1 MMTMTVTIA
10 IKMSFL
16 VKGNFRNFVFAGDEN
31 RRQFTFYHGELAG
44 KDQAVLARL
53 WLLKQSDAGVLPKH
67 LLHERFRLCVE
78 CMTRIGLN
86 ANLLRRGFARVEGN
100 LKTELDFH
108 STYIS
113 QLPAEQASSLVAV
126 VMSSFSKSGSF
137 DQSKIGC
144 AALRVK
150 YSFSVIS
157 LFGA

>member
-44 KDQAVLARL
+44 KDEAILARL

-67 LLHERFRLCVE
+67 LLHESLRLCVE
-78 CMTRIGLN
+78 RVTRISLN
-86 ANLLRRGFARVEGN
+86 ANLLRRRFTRVEGD

-108 STYIS
+108 
-113 QLPAEQASSLVAV
+113 V
-126 VMSSFSKSGSF
+126 
-137 DQSKIGC
+137 
-144 AALRVK
+144 
-150 YSFSVIS
+150 SVPS
-157 LFGA
+157 WRRTF